1 MPSGTGQPGVG
12 QAPWVWAECHVEGDD
27 VVVRLKGWRRVLA
40 TRATLRF
47 AVSSIVRI
55 EHDPLARAHVRSGL
69 RNWKRHGQG
78 MWRLGVYHG
87 FDGWSFW
94 SIGVG
99 RNAVLMECSGER
111 FRYVVVEVADP
122 ELTVARDPCR
132 GRPPGLGRFRRSSER
147 PGGTKPPPAQS
158 RPSRAGG
165 APGRG
170 RMRAVSTHRL
180 DYESHREAL
189 RRECELIV
197 DAGGEDLGVPVPTCP
212 EWRLSDLLGHLGDV
226 FSFWRVQLE
235 AGSPEVPTEP
245 GATGVPP
252 GAGLVDWFEGTCA
265 DLQGALA
272 ERDPE
277 EPCWN
282 WSGADL
288 TAGWVCRR
296 MALEA
301 AVHRYDTELA
311 VCSPTPIARELAIDG
326 IDEWIIGPPRH
337 RYPRGTRREPRRR
350 ALPGVPGRRGGLDR

>member
-1 MPSGTGQPGVG
+1 M
-12 QAPWVWAECHVEGDD
+12 
-27 VVVRLKGWRRVLA
+27 
-40 TRATLRF
+40 
-47 AVSSIVRI
+47 
-55 EHDPLARAHVRSGL
+55 
-69 RNWKRHGQG
+69 
-78 MWRLGVYHG
+78 
-87 FDGWSFW
+87 
-94 SIGVG
+94 
-99 RNAVLMECSGER
+99 
-111 FRYVVVEVADP
+111 
-122 ELTVARDPCR
+122 
-132 GRPPGLGRFRRSSER
+132 
-147 PGGTKPPPAQS
+147 
-158 RPSRAGG
+158 
-165 APGRG
+165 
-170 RMRAVSTHRL
+170 STHRL
-180 DYESHREAL
+180 DYESHQEAL

-252 GAGLVDWFEGTCA
+252 GAGLVDWLEGTCA

-311 VCSPTPIARELAIDG
+311 VSSPTPIARELAIDG
-326 IDEWIIGPPRH
+326 IDEWISVHLATDIPEAPDANLGGVLCLACLDDAAAWTVEIAAGRLRWREGRGPADAVLVGPASDL
-337 RYPRGTRREPRRR
+337 YLYCWNRRSLE
-350 ALPGVPGRRGGLDR
+350 ALELTGSRDVALAWTSLPI